1 MIETMDEFFVSP
13 AADDP
18 WGAWS
23 SLPPLRVAAKTD
35 VSCSGCIAA
44 GGEALQSES

>member
-1 MIETMDEFFVSP
+1 MTETMGADFFVSP

-35 VSCSGCIAA
+35 VSCSDCIAVP
-44 GGEALQSES
+44 LHPS